1 MRRKLFNLIFA
12 MVQTFNACRV
22 PRSAAALS
30 YSLTLALFPTLI
42 CLYALLGS
50 VLPNSG
56 VIYDAIGAIVPHTTV
71 ETLTDYIDY
80 ISRHNSAALVTAGVI
95 LMATMSAAAF
105 RPLNHTMNDTW
116 KTKRFRGTWA
126 FIISFPF
133 SVVFLAVIYFSVVVI
148 LTGNW
153 FLRFLESTFPDLILS
168 HAWEWLRFFLLFF
181 VLLLIVLGIYR
192 LTAPKRNRE
201 QLLPGAMAA
210 TAALVVT
217 SILFS
222 WFIGMSARNPLVY
235 GSLASV
241 IILMLWIYACG
252 IILITGNILNYALI
266 QETERTQYDTW

>member
-1 MRRKLFNLIFA
+1 MRRKLYNFIST

-30 YSLTLALFPTLI
+30 YSLTLTLFPTLI
-42 CLYALLGS
+42 CLYALLGN
-50 VLPNSG
+50 VLPDTD
-56 VIYDAIGAIVPHTTV
+56 VIYDAIGGLVPQSTFDAVT
-71 ETLTDYIDY
+71 EYIDY
-80 ISRHNSAALVTAGVI
+80 VSRHNSAALVTAGVI

-105 RPLNHTMNDTW
+105 RTLNHTMNDIW

-133 SVVFLAVIYFSVVVI
+133 SIVFLAVIYFSIVVI

-153 FLRFLESTFPDLILS
+153 FLRFLEGAFPGLILS
-168 HAWEWLRFFLLFF
+168 HTWEWLRFFLLFF

-192 LTAPKRNRE
+192 LTAPKYARR
-201 QLLPGAMAA
+201 QLLPGAMSA
-210 TAALVVT
+210 TAALVVV

-222 WFIGMSARNPLVY
+222 WFIGMSSRYPLVY

-266 QETERTQYDTW
+266 LETDRIEHDTL